1 MQTSLLDDP
10 GPKSTEH
17 RFETVKSWSSFKK
30 LIGDAERLWA
40 VSYCDSPSVIAK
52 LFDELDLQRLELVVG
67 DVSDY
72 RERLTEEDI
81 GLTSRLERL
90 KRSGELEVYTC
101 PTRTVHSKMYLM
113 DLEGGQNLEE
123 GPPDGK
129 FRILDGSANL
139 TKNSWTNHTNHFS
152 VYEVPRRS
160 EIFEAFR
167 ADYYEHRDYGER
179 FLDDLTERI
188 ASQDSEDREEVIRR
202 WAAGRESS
210 RDPMEEANAKL
221 ASQVIDKHQEG
232 EDGQSEEEITLSLH
246 GYESDF
252 ETEIKDE
259 VQHLGGRAGPDSV
272 KMGPSTYGKFLN
284 RRYGVPGLW
293 IDDGEI
299 YLTPPGGKTRTL
311 RKPPPSDVDEIESAL
326 AHLERYLETVDRHG
340 QTNEPEAVKAHML
353 EVLLYFF
360 WAPFAT
366 EHARMLTRRG
376 VSSLDKRLPFLY
388 LQGES
393 NSGKGTILEFG
404 LRLISQGTVTSPA
417 DADGVGVKSIRA
429 LRQSQSAFPYAIDD
443 IEKDKVRR
451 LDPLRN
457 YWARWE
463 PGKQYPTLIFTS
475 NDRKPRKWFRNR
487 SKMLALDVM
496 FDPGPEAEA
505 EVQRIIERE
514 SPLFGWIAQD
524 LIERY
529 RSGTVEMEK
538 DALWPARRSLIRLYE
553 QAGRPRPDYLTETP
567 AEKRYDPG
575 RRAWR
580 RLSREQLFDIERRQD
595 KLYVEFAEEMRTW
608 KIAEFR
614 RKLPTRIRAEQEGR
628 RIVIRSP
635 DQFETWIGKLGGK
648 SIADRI
654 ASLFR
659 LR

>member
-1 MQTSLLDDP
+1 MQRSLIEEPSRGNEELW
-10 GPKSTEH
+10 
-17 RFETVKSWSSFKK
+17 FETVKSWGSFKK

-40 VSYCDSPSVIAK
+40 VSYCDSPTVIAR
-52 LFDELDLQRLELVVG
+52 LFDELSLERLELVVG

-81 GLTSRLERL
+81 GLTRRLERL

-113 DLEGGQNLEE
+113 DLDGGQDLKE
-123 GPPDGK
+123 GPPDGR
-129 FRILDGSANL
+129 FRLLDGSANL

-152 VYEVPRRS
+152 VYEVPRQG

-167 ADYYEHRDYGER
+167 SDYYEHREYGER

-188 ASQDSEDREEVIRR
+188 ASQDSEDREEVIQR
-202 WAAGRESS
+202 WVAGREST
-210 RDPMEEANAKL
+210 RDPLEEANAKL
-221 ASQVIDKHQEG
+221 ASQVIGKHQER
-232 EDGQSEEEITLSLH
+232 EDTEGKEEITLSLH
-246 GYESDF
+246 GHESDF
-252 ETEIKDE
+252 ESE
-259 VQHLGGRAGPDSV
+259 VKEQVQQIGGRAGPDSV
-272 KMGPSTYGKFLN
+272 KMDPGTYGKFLD
-284 RRYGVPGLW
+284 RQFGIPGLW
-293 IDDGEI
+293 IEDSKI
-299 YLTPPGGKTRTL
+299 YLTPPGKSTRVL
-311 RKPPPSDVDEIESAL
+311 QSPLPSSAEEIQGAL
-326 AHLERYLETVDRHG
+326 GHLEQYLETADRHG

-417 DADGVGVKSIRA
+417 DADEIGVKSVRA
-429 LRQSQSAFPYAIDD
+429 LRQAQSAFPFAVDD
-443 IEKDKVRR
+443 IEKDKIRR

-457 YWARWE
+457 YWSRWE
-463 PGKQYPTLIFTS
+463 PGKRYPTLIFTS

-487 SKMLALDVM
+487 SKMLSLDVM

-505 EVQRIIERE
+505 EVQRLVEKT
-514 SPLFGWIAQD
+514 SPVFGWIAQD
-524 LIERY
+524 LIEKY
-529 RSGTVEMEK
+529 RSGTVEMTE
-538 DALWPARRSLIRLYE
+538 DTLSPVRNSLFQLYE
-553 QAGRPRPDYLTETP
+553 QANQVPPDYVNETP

-580 RLSREQLFDIERRQD
+580 RLSQENLFDIEQRQD
-595 KLYVEFAEEMRTW
+595 KLYVKFSEEMRTW

-635 DQFETWIGKLGGK
+635 HQFKNWIGDLEGDGITGRIISLLG
-648 SIADRI
+648 
-654 ASLFR
+654 

>member
-1 MQTSLLDDP
+1 MQTSLIDSPHSDGGEL
-10 GPKSTEH
+10 
-17 RFETVKSWSSFKK
+17 RFETVRSWTSFKK

-40 VSYCDSPSVIAK
+40 VSYCDSPSVIAG

-90 KRSGELEVYTC
+90 KQSGDLQVYTC

-113 DLEGGQNLEE
+113 DLEGGQDLEE
-123 GPPDGK
+123 GPPDGR
-129 FRILDGSANL
+129 FRLLDGSANL

-160 EIFEAFR
+160 EIFESFR
-167 ADYYEHRDYGER
+167 TDYYKHREYGER

-188 ASQDSEDREEVIRR
+188 ADQDADDREEVIRR
-202 WAAGRESS
+202 WVSGQEST

-221 ASQVIDKHQEG
+221 ASQVIDTHQER
-232 EDGQSEEEITLSLH
+232 EDGRGEEEITLSLH
-246 GYESDF
+246 GHESDF

-259 VQHLGGRAGPDSV
+259 VQQLGGRAGPDSV
-272 KMGPSTYGKFLN
+272 TMGPGTYGKFLD

-293 IDDGEI
+293 IEDGEI

-311 RKPPPSDVDEIESAL
+311 RRPPPSDTEEIESAL
-326 AHLERYLETVDRHG
+326 AHLEQYLETVDRHG

-353 EVLLYFF
+353 EVLLYFL

-404 LRLISQGTVTSPA
+404 LRLISQGTVTAPA
-417 DADGVGVKSIRA
+417 DADEVGVKSIRA
-429 LRQSQSAFPYAIDD
+429 LRQSQSGFPFAVDD

-505 EVQRIIERE
+505 EVQRLIERE
-514 SPLFGWIAQD
+514 SSLFGWIAQD

-529 RSGTVEMEK
+529 RSGAVEMEK
-538 DALWPARRSLIRLYE
+538 DTLWPVRRSLIRLYE
-553 QAGRPRPDYLTETP
+553 KAGRDRPGYLSETP

-595 KLYVEFAEEMRTW
+595 KLYVEFTEEMRTW

-635 DQFETWIGKLGGK
+635 SQFESWIGEIGGGG
-648 SIADRI
+648 IAARI
-654 ASLFR
+654 ASIFG